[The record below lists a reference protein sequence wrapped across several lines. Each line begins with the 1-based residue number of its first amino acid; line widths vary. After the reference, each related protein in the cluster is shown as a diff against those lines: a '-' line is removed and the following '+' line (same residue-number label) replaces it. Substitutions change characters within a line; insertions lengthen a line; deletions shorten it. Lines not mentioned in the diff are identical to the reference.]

1 MLYFLAKEKF
11 EKRRNGNARRKK
23 IQKSKEKSGW
33 APRER
38 AGSRFFLL
46 LHVQRGWFAALA
58 GGKWRKERESE
69 RQGWMRGDVTRHAAR
84 AAETPGLS
92 RCMRGDSWRNDHHQ
106 SNLAEINRYPRAR
119 VSDIN
124 TTHTHCVAFRFLQII
139 SRRSHTYSHSSDF
152 DACVFIVFLLR
163 RENSTR

>member
-1 MLYFLAKEKF
+1 M
-11 EKRRNGNARRKK
+11 
-23 IQKSKEKSGW
+23 
-33 APRER
+33 R
-38 AGSRFFLL
+38 AGRKYKKAKKNRGGHRESAPEAGFSCCCTCKGVGLL
-46 LHVQRGWFAALA
+46 RWLEGS
-58 GGKWRKERESE
+58 GEKRESE